1 MRRPDFIA
9 RQAGQPSGWLGRL
22 LLRLMA
28 QETRGLNG
36 EVIAEVAPADGDRI
50 LEVGFGHG
58 STLYAVA
65 SRAPGAAL
73 AGIDLSTDAASFA
86 ARRLTDVADGR
97 VDLRAGDSA
106 QLPWPD
112 ASFDKAF
119 SVHTIYFWPDALQNL
134 KELVRVLRPGGRLVL
149 GFRER
154 SPAATASFPASVYRF
169 YSVAEVKGL
178 LEAAGFEDVR
188 ASESVTGSDLRIAS
202 GSRPSHAQPRAT
214 RSHRASAIR

>member
-9 RQAGQPSGWLGRL
+9 RQSGQPSGWLGRL

-28 QETRGLNG
+28 HETRGLNG
-36 EVIAEVAPADGDRI
+36 EVVAALAPADGDRI

-58 STLYAVA
+58 TTLSAVAARA
-65 SRAPGAAL
+65 SRAVL
-73 AGIDLSTDAASFA
+73 AGIDLSPDAAHFA
-86 ARRLTDVADGR
+86 AQRLADVADGQ

-106 QLPWPD
+106 TLPWGD

-134 KELVRVLRPGGRLVL
+134 MELDRVLRPGGRLVL

-154 SPAATASFPASVYRF
+154 SPAAIAGFPASVYRF
-169 YSVAEVKGL
+169 YTVDEVKGL
-178 LEAAGFEDVR
+178 LKAAGFEDVDV
-188 ASESVTGSDLRIAS
+188 AKSVNGSDLWIAS
-202 GSRPSHAQPRAT
+202 GRRG
-214 RSHRASAIR
+214 RE